1 MPTIDKGDIESRI
14 RRRGAEGEAPPIDI
28 ALVKALGIE
37 RKQGRRKALAALGG
51 LVVVGIAGLVAAAT
65 IGADGN
71 PESVPTSHESVPT
84 SLRPGCAP
92 LGASLVEQAAPGAAT
107 IHSLNAKANSALTLN
122 AVVPDTPDARNT
134 MLKVII
140 AVPGATLDVGAV
152 DQLPAKSAGRPEN
165 QLSSEVVS
173 APGLGFSVTTQSPA
187 APGSYPIVAYGQYV
201 TAIDCNGPVPTDPK
215 KQQTGIYAFEMGT
228 LVVNP

>member
-14 RRRGAEGEAPPIDI
+14 KRHGAEGEAPPIDI

-51 LVVVGIAGLVAAAT
+51 LGVLGIAGLVAAAT

-71 PESVPTSHESVPT
+71 PQSVPTTHESVPT
-84 SLRPGCAP
+84 SMRPGCAP
-92 LGASLVEQAAPGAAT
+92 FGASLVEQVTPGAAT
-107 IHSLNAKANSALTLN
+107 IHSLNAKVNSALTLN
-122 AVVPDTPDARNT
+122 AVVPDAPNARYT

-140 AVPGATLDVGAV
+140 AVPGATIDVGPV
-152 DQLPAKSAGRPEN
+152 DQLPATSAGRPEN
-165 QLSSEVVS
+165 QLSSELIVS
-173 APGLGFSVTTQSPA
+173 PGRTIKTSARSPA
-187 APGSYPIVAYGQYV
+187 TPGSYPIVAYGQYV
-201 TAIDCNGPVPTDPK
+201 TSVDCNSPVPTDPK
-215 KQQTGIYAFEMGT
+215 KQQTGTYAFEMGT